1 MSENEYISKDV
12 VEEQKVVEEK
22 KKKKSSKSSSKSVR
36 SNPLVQILNG
46 EFLTKEF
53 VLNNLTFIFFIIFLL
68 LLLVGQGY
76 YGKQLSKDAE
86 NAQTELD
93 EMSANYVE
101 VKAKLEEETRRSKL
115 RERLEPRG
123 LHETVNPTKVIRIK
137 GLE

>member
-68 LLLVGQGY
+68 LLLVGKGY

-115 RERLEPRG
+115 RERLELRG

-137 GLE
+137 KEE